1 MCMAPLA
8 RGRMFGRSDL
18 AKMAEDPSLREGIQL
33 AFASK
38 KNPPGSPQVLKEIFL
53 MIYNQQ
59 FFKGLF
65 F

>member
-38 KNPPGSPQVLKEIFL
+38 RTPLEVHRF
-53 MIYNQQ
+53 
-59 FFKGLF
+59 
-65 F
+65 